1 MSKRLF
7 SFKEFAICEGL
18 FLATASTFITLMI
31 RSQLEFLF
39 NDHLPL
45 LLFTIN
51 SIMLSIRFGSFLG
64 FISLFVGA
72 TLSYFFFVPPYHSWE
87 IPDAAHLYYFIAIF
101 LLSVFILGVLAT
113 IKKMLIG
120 FSEHH

>member
-1 MSKRLF
+1 MLSGSF
-7 SFKEFAICEGL
+7 SFKKFLLYEGL
-18 FLATASTFITLMI
+18 FLTAASTSIVFFI
-31 RSQLEFLF
+31 RYQLQFLF

-64 FISLFVGA
+64 FISLLIGA

-87 IPDAAHLYYFIAIF
+87 IPDAAHLYYFIVKF
-101 LLSVFILGVLAT
+101 LLSIFILGILAT
-113 IKKMLIG
+113 IKKMLAG